1 MRVYLVCSNDNLV
14 ISFSHEP
21 CFHDLSGC
29 DTLYSCLKSFKES
42 NCSQGMNTD
51 LYKTFKIMIE
61 KAQRARVKSSDFP
74 KVMFIITDMQFDS
87 ATASNRYNAFGYQLQ
102 QTHED
107 QENNKPILERVDEL
121 FRNSLYERPNIVFW
135 NVRDVDNSAGTI
147 NDPKLALVS
156 GFSTSTFANLL
167 KGKDLTPYSVL
178 RETLDC
184 GRYDRLVV

>member
-1 MRVYLVCSNDNLV
+1 
-14 ISFSHEP
+14 
-21 CFHDLSGC
+21 
-29 DTLYSCLKSFKES
+29 
-42 NCSQGMNTD
+42 
-51 LYKTFKIMIE
+51 
-61 KAQRARVKSSDFP
+61 
-74 KVMFIITDMQFDS
+74 MFIVTDMQFDA
-87 ATASNRYNAFGYQLQ
+87 ATAPNNYYGYGAQW
-102 QTHED
+102 QTGRSD
-107 QENNKPILERVDEL
+107 PENNKPILERVDEL

-184 GRYDRLVV
+184 GRYDRLAV